1 MLRTPIVIGSVLTG
15 EGKFCASGPQMTK
28 AMLREMMATPS
39 VAITTLIG
47 GACRSRNGRK
57 MQRCTT
63 TPTRPTATMA
73 MSSAGVKPKCST
85 CNKVKPIYA
94 PSMTMSPCD
103 QFRTPD
109 EA

>member
-1 MLRTPIVIGSVLTG
+1 MIGSVLTG
-15 EGKFCASGPQMTK
+15 EGKFCASGPQMTR

-47 GACRSRNGRK
+47 GACRSRKGRK

-109 EA
+109 DA